1 MANSPGS
8 KTNHLD
14 SVAKIILCY
23 HYVPRYLV
31 CSPVPMFHSTYVIM
45 FHGTYVTRTYVP
57 GISGVSRGVFW
68 LPGNP
73 PPGHDFFK
81 LEGLQ
86 SLQADLSQFQD
97 FVCPNAFAS
106 GAPPWTPL
114 GGLQRRPPAGKLW
127 VRPKMNPPLSKSWLL
142 ACHVCNH
149 WHREASAKTTQT
161 HSYIHWTCFCRERCR
176 IISLHPGRNMSTCN
190 VQRPIGL
197 PAADSDDAT
206 HTDSVRMI
214 TLKIKF
220 DANAQNG
227 ESVSPELVSP
237 PNMLLSGLVLV
248 HLTESLLFVLFC
260 FF

>member
-1 MANSPGS
+1 
-8 KTNHLD
+8 
-14 SVAKIILCY
+14 
-23 HYVPRYLV
+23 
-31 CSPVPMFHSTYVIM
+31 
-45 FHGTYVTRTYVP
+45 
-57 GISGVSRGVFW
+57 
-68 LPGNP
+68 
-73 PPGHDFFK
+73 
-81 LEGLQ
+81 
-86 SLQADLSQFQD
+86 
-97 FVCPNAFAS
+97 
-106 GAPPWTPL
+106 
-114 GGLQRRPPAGKLW
+114 
-127 VRPKMNPPLSKSWLL
+127 
-142 ACHVCNH
+142 
-149 WHREASAKTTQT
+149 
-161 HSYIHWTCFCRERCR
+161 
-176 IISLHPGRNMSTCN
+176 MSTCN